1 MDPKYT
7 RATGGPPLRFRWQ
20 SVLHVGFIYK
30 LSDRARSQSHVPR
43 FVILFHYYA
52 RHGIGMSLFLLEP
65 SSRKF
70 TKKNNP
76 RGGTPTLEDRI
87 HSRGS
92 RGAPRTG
99 VLRMQC

>member
-30 LSDRARSQSHVPR
+30 LRDRARSQSRVPR
-43 FVILFHYYA
+43 FVILFHYYD

-70 TKKNNP
+70 TKKKP
-76 RGGTPTLEDRI
+76 PEAERRRWRI
-87 HSRGS
+87 AFIRAGLVGLHVR
-92 RGAPRTG
+92 AF
-99 VLRMQC
+99 